1 MGAVRCWPVLLL
13 LASVACGSRAD
24 RERAVVVTIPA
35 GLQSLYP
42 HTQHEEY
49 ALSILAN
56 VYDSLVE
63 QEADLRLVPGLA
75 QSWETP
81 DDNTWVFRL
90 REGVTLH
97 DGRTLDAPLVAA
109 AMQRA
114 LYDPD
119 SRTAVEGH
127 VVRTIQATDARTLL
141 VKTLRPVAS
150 PTFATSFLWVDC
162 GGGPCG
168 TGSYRVESWSRGGD
182 VALSAFDRH
191 WRGRPVVERLRFH
204 VLPEASR
211 RVSALREGR
220 AHLAMDPPAGEL
232 TVLQSSAGLRVS
244 SRPGLR
250 VIFLGLRVRA
260 REGETEPL
268 ADLRVRRALSLAID
282 RAALVKDALGGEAEV
297 ANQLVSPEVFGYAQA
312 LEPLPH
318 DPDAARALLADAG
331 AAGTWL
337 ELHYAAQ
344 KYRAIAA
351 VADRIAR
358 DLATVG
364 ITLEPRAWD
373 PAEFQSRHARGEFRL
388 WLRGWMTVRHAGL
401 SYDYL
406 LRTRAG
412 VMGGENVGGYS
423 DPTVD
428 DALERAEGLQNDRAR
443 RQLFAYAAHRTY
455 DALPYIPLYRQNDLY
470 AASRSIAFRP
480 RLDRRVIGRD
490 LEWSEE
496 AR

>member
-1 MGAVRCWPVLLL
+1 MRCWPALLL
-13 LASVACGSRAD
+13 LSAVACSSRGD
-24 RERAVVVTIPA
+24 RERALVVAIPA

-49 ALSILAN
+49 ALSVLAN

-97 DGRTLDAPLVAA
+97 DGRVLDAPLVAA
-109 AMQRA
+109 ALQRA
-114 LYDPD
+114 QHDPD

-127 VVRTIQATDARTLL
+127 VVRTIDAMDARTLV
-141 VKTLRPVAS
+141 VKTIRPVAS
-150 PTFATSFLWVDC
+150 PAFATSFLWIDC
-162 GGGPCG
+162 HGEPCG
-168 TGSYRVESWSRGGD
+168 TGAYRVESWSRGGD
-182 VALSAFDRH
+182 VSLVAFDRH
-191 WRGRPVVERLRFH
+191 WRGRPAVGRLRFQ
-204 VLPEASR
+204 VLPEEEA
-211 RVSALREGR
+211 RVAALREGR
-220 AHLAMDPPAGEL
+220 AHLAMDPPAAALPALLSASDL
-232 TVLQSSAGLRVS
+232 TTA

-260 REGETEPL
+260 RHGESEPL

-282 RAALVKDALGGEAEV
+282 RAALVKDALGGEAEI

-312 LEPLPH
+312 LEPLAH
-318 DPDAARALLADAG
+318 DPATARALLAEAG
-331 AAGTWL
+331 ATGTRL

-351 VADRIAR
+351 VADGVAR
-358 DLATVG
+358 DLGAVG
-364 ITLEPRAWD
+364 ITVEPRPWD
-373 PAEFQSRHARGEFRL
+373 PAEFSARHARGEFRL

-443 RQLFAYAAHRTY
+443 RQLFSYAAYRAH
-455 DALPYIPLYRQNDLY
+455 DALPYLPLYRQNDLY
-470 AASRSIAFRP
+470 AASRTIVFRP
-480 RLDRRVIGRD
+480 RLDRRVLGRE
-490 LEWSEE
+490 LSWSDG
-496 AR
+496 R

>member
-1 MGAVRCWPVLLL
+1 VRCWPALLL
-13 LASVACGSRAD
+13 LPAVACSSRAD
-24 RERAVVVTIPA
+24 RERGLVVTIPA
-35 GLQSLYP
+35 SLQSLYP

-49 ALSILAN
+49 ALSVLAN

-97 DGRTLDAPLVAA
+97 DGRVLDAPLVAA
-109 AMQRA
+109 ALQRA
-114 LYDPD
+114 QHDPD

-127 VVRTIQATDARTLL
+127 VVRTIDATDARTLV
-141 VKTLRPVAS
+141 VKTVRPVAS
-150 PTFATSFLWVDC
+150 PSFATSFLWIDC
-162 GGGPCG
+162 NGEPCG
-168 TGSYRVESWSRGGD
+168 TGPYRVESWSRGGD
-182 VALSAFDRH
+182 VTLVAFERH
-191 WRGRPVVERLRFH
+191 WRGRPAVGRLRFQ
-204 VLPEASR
+204 VLPEAEA
-211 RVSALREGR
+211 RVAALREGR
-220 AHLAMDPPAGEL
+220 AHLAMDPPAAALPALLADPDL
-232 TVLQSSAGLRVS
+232 TTA

-250 VIFLGLRVRA
+250 VIFLGLRVQA
-260 REGETEPL
+260 RDGESEPL
-268 ADLRVRRALSLAID
+268 ADLRVRRALSLAVD
-282 RAALVKDALGGEAEV
+282 RAALVKDALGGEAEI

-312 LEPLPH
+312 LEPLAH
-318 DPDAARALLADAG
+318 DPAAARALLAEAG
-331 AAGTWL
+331 ASGARL

-351 VADRIAR
+351 VADAVAS
-358 DLATVG
+358 DLGEVGLTV
-364 ITLEPRAWD
+364 EPRPWD
-373 PAEFQSRHARGEFRL
+373 PAEFSARHARGEFRL

-443 RQLFAYAAHRTY
+443 RQLFSYAAYRAY

-470 AASRSIAFRP
+470 AASGAIVFRP
-480 RLDRRVIGRD
+480 RLDRRVLGRE
-490 LEWSEE
+490 LAWSD

>member
-1 MGAVRCWPVLLL
+1 MRCWPALLL
-13 LASVACGSRAD
+13 LPAVACGSRGNG
-24 RERAVVVTIPA
+24 ERAVVVTIPA

-49 ALSILAN
+49 ALSMLAN

-63 QEADLRLVPGLA
+63 QEGDLRLVPGLA

-97 DGRTLDAPLVAA
+97 DGRPLDAPLVAA
-109 AMQRA
+109 SLQRA
-114 LYDPD
+114 LHDPD

-127 VVRTIQATDARTLL
+127 VVRTILATDARTL
-141 VKTLRPVAS
+141 VVTTARPVAS
-150 PTFATSFLWVDC
+150 PAFATSFLWVDC
-162 GGGPCG
+162 GGEPCG

-191 WRGRPVVERLRFH
+191 WRGRPAVERLRFH
-204 VLPEASR
+204 VVPEAEGR
-211 RVSALREGR
+211 AAALREGR
-220 AHLAMDPPAGEL
+220 AHLAMDPPAGDL
-232 TVLQSSAGLRVS
+232 LALQSSPGLRTA

-260 REGETEPL
+260 REGEAEPL

-282 RAALVKDALGGEAEV
+282 REALVKEALGGEAVV
-297 ANQLVSPEVFGYAQA
+297 ANQLVSPEVFGYAQM
-312 LEPLPH
+312 LDPLAH
-318 DPDAARALLADAG
+318 DPAAARALLAEAG
-331 AAGTWL
+331 AGGTRL

-351 VADRIAR
+351 VAERIAR
-358 DLATVG
+358 DLAAVG
-364 ITLEPRAWD
+364 ITAVPRAWD

-443 RQLFAYAAHRTY
+443 RQLFAYAAHRAY
-455 DALPYIPLYRQNDLY
+455 DALPCIPLYRQNDLY
-470 AASRSIAFRP
+470 AASRAIEFRP
-480 RLDRRVIGRD
+480 RLDRRVIGRE
-490 LEWSEE
+490 LAWSGE
-496 AR
+496 R

>member
-1 MGAVRCWPVLLL
+1 VRCWPALLL
-13 LASVACGSRAD
+13 LSAVACSSRGD
-24 RERAVVVTIPA
+24 RERALVVAIPA

-49 ALSILAN
+49 ALSVLAN

-97 DGRTLDAPLVAA
+97 DGRVLDAPLVAA
-109 AMQRA
+109 ALQRA
-114 LYDPD
+114 QHDPD

-127 VVRTIQATDARTLL
+127 VVRTIDATDARTLV
-141 VKTLRPVAS
+141 VKTVRPVAS
-150 PTFATSFLWVDC
+150 PAFATSFLWIDC
-162 GGGPCG
+162 HGEPCG
-168 TGSYRVESWSRGGD
+168 TGAYRVESWSRGGD
-182 VALSAFDRH
+182 VSLVAFDRH
-191 WRGRPVVERLRFH
+191 WRGRPAVGRLRFQ
-204 VLPEASR
+204 VLPEEEA
-211 RVSALREGR
+211 RVAALRQGR
-220 AHLAMDPPAGEL
+220 AHLAMDPPAAALPALLSASDL
-232 TVLQSSAGLRVS
+232 TTA

-260 REGETEPL
+260 RHGESEPL
-268 ADLRVRRALSLAID
+268 ADRRVRRALSLAID
-282 RAALVKDALGGEAEV
+282 RAALVKDALGGEAEI
-297 ANQLVSPEVFGYAQA
+297 ANQLVSPEVFGYSQA
-312 LEPLPH
+312 LEPLAH
-318 DPDAARALLADAG
+318 DPATARALLAEAG
-331 AAGTWL
+331 ATGTRL

-351 VADRIAR
+351 VADGVAR
-358 DLATVG
+358 DLGEVG
-364 ITLEPRAWD
+364 ITVEPRSWD
-373 PAEFQSRHARGEFRL
+373 PAEFSARHARGEFRL

-443 RQLFAYAAHRTY
+443 RQLFSYAAYRAH
-455 DALPYIPLYRQNDLY
+455 DALPYLPLYRQNDLY
-470 AASRSIAFRP
+470 AASRTIVFRP
-480 RLDRRVIGRD
+480 RLDRRVLGRE
-490 LEWSEE
+490 LSWSDG
-496 AR
+496 R

>member
-1 MGAVRCWPVLLL
+1 MRCWPALLL
-13 LASVACGSRAD
+13 LPALGCGSRAD
-24 RERAVVVTIPA
+24 EERAVVVTIPA

-49 ALSILAN
+49 ALSVLAN

-63 QEADLRLVPGLA
+63 QESDLRLVPGLA

-97 DGRTLDAPLVAA
+97 DGRVLDAPLVAA
-109 AMQRA
+109 ALKRA
-114 LYDPD
+114 QHDPD
-119 SRTAVEGH
+119 SRTAVDGH
-127 VVRTIQATDARTLL
+127 VVRTIDAADARTLV
-141 VKTLRPVAS
+141 VKTARPVAS
-150 PTFATSFLWVDC
+150 PVFATSFLWIDC
-162 GGGPCG
+162 RGEPCG
-168 TGSYRVESWSRGGD
+168 TGAYRVESWARGGD
-182 VALSAFDRH
+182 VSLVAFDRH
-191 WRGRPVVERLRFH
+191 WRGRPAVGRLRFQ
-204 VLPEASR
+204 VLPEAAD
-211 RVSALREGR
+211 RVTALREGR
-220 AHLAMDPPAGEL
+220 AHLAMDPPAAALPEL
-232 TVLQSSAGLRVS
+232 QAAPDLTTA

-250 VIFLGLRVRA
+250 VIFLGLRVQA
-260 REGETEPL
+260 RDGENEPL

-282 RAALVKDALGGEAEV
+282 RSALVKGALGGEAEV
-297 ANQLVSPEVFGYAQA
+297 ANQLVSPEVFGYAQS
-312 LEPLPH
+312 LDPLAH
-318 DPDAARALLADAG
+318 DPRAARALLAEAG
-331 AAGTWL
+331 AAGTRL

-351 VADRIAR
+351 VADGVAR
-358 DLATVG
+358 DLAAVGLTV
-364 ITLEPRAWD
+364 EPRAWD
-373 PAEFQSRHARGEFRL
+373 PAEFGARHARGEFRL

-423 DPTVD
+423 DPMVD

-443 RQLFAYAAHRTY
+443 LQLFSYAAYRAY

-470 AASRSIAFRP
+470 AASRAIVFRP
-480 RLDRRVIGRD
+480 RLDRRVLGRE
-490 LEWSEE
+490 LAWSDGN
-496 AR
+496 